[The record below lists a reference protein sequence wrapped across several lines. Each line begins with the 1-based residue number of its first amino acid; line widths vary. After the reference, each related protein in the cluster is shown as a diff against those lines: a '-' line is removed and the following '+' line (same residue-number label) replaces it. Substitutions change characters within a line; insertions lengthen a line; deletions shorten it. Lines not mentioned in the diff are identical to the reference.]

1 MNLRKNFNYYRYC
14 FQAVITHKW
23 MKSPLLKCKTDYFL
37 IVCLDS
43 FSGQC
48 KMGSRA
54 VQDLTLVLALDTA
67 QRFKGLLLEKN
78 LT

>member
-1 MNLRKNFNYYRYC
+1 
-14 FQAVITHKW
+14 

-37 IVCLDS
+37 IVFLDS